1 MTVEFHISLGGEPI
15 YRQIGD
21 QVRRAVA
28 VGRLA
33 PGDPLPSIRALA
45 ERLVVNHN
53 TVARAYRELVAEGV
67 LDARQG
73 VGYVAAERRRVYS
86 DAERRRRLDRALEPL
101 TSEALA
107 LDLTPGEI
115 LEALEKKLRPLR
127 RRGKAKRGEAKR
139 KD

>member
-21 QVRRAVA
+21 RVRRAVA
-28 VGRLA
+28 VGRLT

-45 ERLVVNHN
+45 ERLVVNPN

-67 LDARQG
+67 LEARQG

-86 DAERRRRLDRALEPL
+86 VAERRRRLDRALEPL
-101 TSEALA
+101 IGEALA
-107 LDLTPGEI
+107 LDLAPEEI
-115 LEALEKKLRPLR
+115 LKALEKKLRQLR
-127 RRGKAKRGEAKR
+127 RGGKAKGSL
-139 KD
+139 